1 MLEEAAIYQ
10 VGLLISVLSS
20 GYAAL
25 QPCVLLA
32 VLCLAIGYIC
42 FTALQRKRVRSL
54 SAYGRTVLITG
65 CDTGIGYGLAQ
76 RLLLEGFTVIATCL
90 DVEGP
95 GARELKKNRSGRVH
109 VIRLDVTSDESVEL
123 CFERARKICKGTG
136 LWGLVNNAGVVSFG
150 DVELTTMDIFQ
161 RVVDVNLLGVIRVTK
176 AFLPLVRYTQGRIVN
191 VTSVKGLCAYPCFG
205 AYNISKYGAEGLT
218 DTLRLEMK
226 RFGVKVIAVEP
237 GNFGG
242 ATALWDESN
251 TERLRRE
258 MADMTSGAT
267 DEALTTYGDDYLDQM
282 LSMFKEGT
290 TYSRSNIDPLLD
302 DFVDA
307 LTNQRPAYRYAT
319 HGGSTLL
326 DIDVLLT
333 VWKNYLPTSLLD
345 YLVMKYRGIPAR
357 RKAGR

>member
-1 MLEEAAIYQ
+1 MDGVSVYQ
-10 VGLLISVLSS
+10 VCLFVSTLGSV
-20 GYAAL
+20 YAAL
-25 QPCVLLA
+25 QPSVLLA
-32 VLCLAIGYIC
+32 VLWLVIGYMC
-42 FTALQRKRVRSL
+42 YTTLHKKCVKTL
-54 SAYGRTVLITG
+54 SAYGRVVLITG

-76 RLLLEGFTVIATCL
+76 RLILEGFTVVATCL

-95 GARELKKNRSGRVH
+95 AAREMKKNQNGRVH
-109 VIRLDVTSDESVEL
+109 VLTLDVTSDESVEL
-123 CFERARKICKGTG
+123 CFERTRKICKGTG
-136 LWGLVNNAGVVSFG
+136 LWSLVNNAGVVSFG

-161 RVVDVNLLGVIRVTK
+161 KVVDVNLLGVTRVTK
-176 AFLPLVRYTQGRIVN
+176 TFLPLVRYAKGRIVN

-242 ATALWDESN
+242 ATALWDERN

-258 MADMTSGAT
+258 MAEMMSAAT
-267 DEALTTYGDDYLDQM
+267 DEALTAYGDDYLDQM
-282 LSMFKEGT
+282 LSVFKEGT

-307 LTNQRPAYRYAT
+307 LTNEHPAYRYAT

-333 VWKNYLPTSLLD
+333 VWKNYIPTTFLD

-357 RKAGR
+357 VKEGC

>member
-1 MLEEAAIYQ
+1 MLDEAAIYQ

-20 GYAAL
+20 VYAAL

-54 SAYGRTVLITG
+54 TAYGRTVLITG

-109 VIRLDVTSDESVEL
+109 VIRLDVTSDDSVEL
-123 CFERARKICKGTG
+123 CFERTRKICKGTD
-136 LWGLVNNAGVVSFG
+136 GVLNDARSFTYENEYAVTPLSSYLLR
-150 DVELTTMDIFQ
+150 VE

-226 RFGVKVIAVEP
+226 GFGVKVIAVEP

-282 LSMFKEGT
+282 LSMFKEGN

-307 LTNQRPAYRYAT
+307 LTNQSPAY
-319 HGGSTLL
+319 SC
-326 DIDVLLT
+326 
-333 VWKNYLPTSLLD
+333 
-345 YLVMKYRGIPAR
+345 
-357 RKAGR
+357 